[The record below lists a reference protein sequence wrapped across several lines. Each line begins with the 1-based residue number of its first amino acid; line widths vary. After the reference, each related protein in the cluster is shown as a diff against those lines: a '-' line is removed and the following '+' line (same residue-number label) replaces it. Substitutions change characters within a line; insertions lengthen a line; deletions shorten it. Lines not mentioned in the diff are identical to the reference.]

1 LQEIVDPEADRCDSI
16 RCVRTTLDIAEDVLI
31 AAKALG
37 KREGKSAGQVISE
50 LARRGLQNE
59 PGTDAGTEEF
69 FGFRPLPARGV
80 IITTELIN
88 KLRDEE
94 GI

>member
-1 LQEIVDPEADRCDSI
+1 M
-16 RCVRTTLDIAEDVLI
+16 RTTLDIAEDVLI

-37 KREGKSAGQVISE
+37 KREGKSAGQIISE
-50 LARRGLQNE
+50 LARRGLQHE
-59 PGTDAGTEEF
+59 SETAAGTDEF
-69 FGFRPLPARGV
+69 LGFRPLPARGV
-80 IITTELIN
+80 IITAELIN